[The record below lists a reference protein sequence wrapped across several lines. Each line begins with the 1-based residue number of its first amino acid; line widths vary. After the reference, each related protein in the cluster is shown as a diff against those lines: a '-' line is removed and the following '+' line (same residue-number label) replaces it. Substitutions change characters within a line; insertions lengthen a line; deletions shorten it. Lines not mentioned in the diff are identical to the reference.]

1 MVARMVVSTAVWL
14 AAWMVA
20 STVASMAV
28 WRADMMAE

>member
-1 MVARMVVSTAVWL
+1 MVARMAVSTAVWL

-20 STVASMAV
+20 RMVASMAV